1 MNEPNGSGAEPSRT
15 EAYVLLEI
23 RVTPDGTRSVEP
35 TGETAPPAAVPPAQA
50 PAQVLPQEPPVE
62 EPPIVRHDPFAYM
75 RGARWMDRKLSPSG
89 RAAVLLR
96 RDLEAFPVI
105 EGRDP
110 NHADLDA
117 IVQRTVD
124 YIVPIIRR
132 EQATDIVY
140 EELEKRREER
150 IAKVRQQPT
159 PNLLLPD
166 SFVDDPLPIGK
177 PIGPESPNTEI
188 SASDSCAQIIDA
200 CQRQCSALFADKGRE
215 ALPGSG
221 RDTHGRYR
229 RCVRECVAP
238 SGCSY

>member
-1 MNEPNGSGAEPSRT
+1 MNEPNEPGAESPGAEPF
-15 EAYVLLEI
+15 VLPEI
-23 RVTPDGTRSVEP
+23 RVGPD
-35 TGETAPPAAVPPAQA
+35 APPAEEPPAE
-50 PAQVLPQEPPVE
+50 EPPAEEPPTEEPTTEEPPTEEPPDE

-89 RAAVLLR
+89 RAAILLR

-132 EQATDIVY
+132 EQATDFAY
-140 EELEKRREER
+140 EELEKRRAAR
-150 IAKVRQQPT
+150 IASQTVQRDTTFRLPT
-159 PNLLLPD
+159 ATPDKGGVLPEAQLAGTGNC
-166 SFVDDPLPIGK
+166 V
-177 PIGPESPNTEI
+177 
-188 SASDSCAQIIDA
+188 QIIEN
-200 CQRQCSALFADKGRE
+200 CQRRCVALFEIGRD

-221 RDTHGRYR
+221 SDSTGRMR
-229 RCVRECVAP
+229 LCVRNCVAP